1 MWNLAVASFIVVMMM
16 MMMMMMMM
24 EVLCWP
30 SMSNIAAIYT
40 ENDMFL
46 NFEEFIK
53 TKIPYYCVIVFKNYY
68 FIKYVHMTLSGN
80 LSEF

>member
-1 MWNLAVASFIVVMMM
+1 MWILTVASFIVV

-53 TKIPYYCVIVFKNYY
+53 TEIPPFCIIVFKNYY
-68 FIKYVHMTLSGN
+68 YIKYVHMTLN
-80 LSEF
+80 KDLREL